1 MNFKY
6 DIFFQIKNLL
16 SLHLHDVVH
25 EVPLFKLLK
34 FREIVMERVGWV
46 ISQYFFFFHIKK
58 LVSLHL
64 HEAQ

>member
-6 DIFFQIKNLL
+6 DIFFQIKKLL

-34 FREIVMERVGWV
+34 FLEIVMGRVGWV
-46 ISQYFFFFHIKK
+46 ISQYFFSSRLKN
-58 LVSLHL
+58 L
-64 HEAQ
+64 